1 MIKGQGDRAKYRK
14 QMMCEALLQLFLLL
28 AGFFRLV
35 MQLLCHPLK
44 KVFVLHYLG

>member
-28 AGFFRLV
+28 AFF
-35 MQLLCHPLK
+35 
-44 KVFVLHYLG
+44 F

>member
-14 QMMCEALLQLFLLL
+14 QMTCEALLQLFLLL

-35 MQLLCHPLK
+35 MQLFCHPLK

>member
-14 QMMCEALLQLFLLL
+14 QMTCETLLQLFCCWRF
-28 AGFFRLV
+28 FFRLV